1 MKKIIMNNR
10 SMAIALLTLFT
21 VALSPVV
28 NATEKKPAIPAEI
41 KFVGKVQN
49 NPVFE
54 LSVPGTGVQE
64 EYIISVRDEHGNVL
78 HVETVKAAGFT
89 KKFMLSLDENNDGTN
104 YSIQFVISTKSNKKS
119 ALYSV
124 NNNNRSVEE
133 VVVTK
138 L

>member
-28 NATEKKPAIPAEI
+28 NATEKKPVITAEI

-54 LSVPGTGVQE
+54 LTVPGAGVQE
-64 EYIISVRDEHGNVL
+64 EYTVSVRDEHGNVL
-78 HVETVKAAGFT
+78 HIETIKATGFT
-89 KKFMLSLDENNDGTN
+89 KKFMLSLEENNDDTN
-104 YSIQFVISTKSNKKS
+104 YSIQFVISTRSNKKS
-119 ALYSV
+119 AQYSV
-124 NNNNRSVEE
+124 NNNTRNIEE
-133 VVVTK
+133 VVVTR

>member
-21 VALSPVV
+21 VAFSPVV

-124 NNNNRSVEE
+124 NNNNRNVEE

>member
-1 MKKIIMNNR
+1 M
-10 SMAIALLTLFT
+10 
-21 VALSPVV
+21 
-28 NATEKKPAIPAEI
+28 
-41 KFVGKVQN
+41 QN

-54 LSVPGTGVQE
+54 LTVPGAGVQE

-78 HVETVKAAGFT
+78 HVENIKAAGFT
-89 KKFMLSLDENNDGTN
+89 KKFMLSLEENNDGSN

-119 ALYSV
+119 ALYTV
-124 NNNNRSVEE
+124 NNNTRNVEE

>member
-21 VALSPVV
+21 VAFSPVV

-64 EYIISVRDEHGNVL
+64 EYIISVRDEHGNVM

-124 NNNNRSVEE
+124 NNNNRNVEE

>member
-1 MKKIIMNNR
+1 MFSLAGRRIWVLENSR
-10 SMAIALLTLFT
+10 A
-21 VALSPVV
+21 
-28 NATEKKPAIPAEI
+28 
-41 KFVGKVQN
+41 
-49 NPVFE
+49 
-54 LSVPGTGVQE
+54 
-64 EYIISVRDEHGNVL
+64 VRDEHGNVL
-78 HVETVKAAGFT
+78 HVETIKAAGFT

-124 NNNNRSVEE
+124 NNNNRNVEE

>member
-10 SMAIALLTLFT
+10 FIAIALLTLFT
-21 VALSPVV
+21 TAFSPVV
-28 NATEKKPAIPAEI
+28 NAGEKKPALPAEV

-64 EYIISVRDEHGNVL
+64 EYTVSVRDEHGNVL
-78 HVETVKAAGFT
+78 HVETIKAAGFT
-89 KKFMLSLDENNDGTN
+89 KKFMLSLEDNNDELN
-104 YSIQFVISTKSNKKS
+104 YSIQFVISTRNNKKS
-119 ALYSV
+119 ALYTV
-124 NNNNRSVEE
+124 NNNTRNIEE
-133 VVVTK
+133 VVVTR

>member
-21 VALSPVV
+21 VAFSPVV

>member
-21 VALSPVV
+21 VAFSPVV

-119 ALYSV
+119 ALYSI
-124 NNNNRSVEE
+124 NNNNRNVEE

>member
-1 MKKIIMNNR
+1 MKKIILNNR
-10 SMAIALLTLFT
+10 SIAIALLTLFT
-21 VALSPVV
+21 IALSPVV
-28 NATEKKPAIPAEI
+28 NASEKKPVIAAEI

-54 LSVPGTGVQE
+54 LTVPGAGVQE

-78 HVETVKAAGFT
+78 HVENIKAAGFT
-89 KKFMLSLDENNDGTN
+89 KKFMLSLEENNDGSN

-119 ALYSV
+119 ALYSI
-124 NNNNRSVEE
+124 NNNNRNVEE

>member
-21 VALSPVV
+21 VAFSPVV
-28 NATEKKPAIPAEI
+28 NATEKPAIPAEI

-54 LSVPGTGVQE
+54 LTVPGAGVQE
-64 EYIISVRDEHGNVL
+64 EYIISVRDEFGNVL
-78 HVETVKAAGFT
+78 HVETIKAAGFT
-89 KKFMLSLDENNDGTN
+89 KKFMLSLDENNDDTN
-104 YSIQFVISTKSNKKS
+104 YSIQFVISTRSNKKP
-119 ALYSV
+119 ALYNV
-124 NNNNRSVEE
+124 INNNRYVED

>member
-21 VALSPVV
+21 VAFSPVV
-28 NATEKKPAIPAEI
+28 NATEKPAIPAEI

-54 LSVPGTGVQE
+54 LTVPGAGVQE

-119 ALYSV
+119 ALYTV